1 MKETTINCIAV
12 LLGFGLGVLVT
23 NVINNVAQPSV
34 PVQTTTNQESVPEY
48 VGVFYTNTW
57 NTKESAK
64 IEINAD
70 GTCSLPGSWYSFF
83 GDKQCTY
90 TVEGSKVYFYDS
102 PNISATVGTDG
113 LMYGSYFFKRL
124 R

>member
-1 MKETTINCIAV
+1 MKETTINFIAV
-12 LLGFGLGVLVT
+12 LLGFGLGILVT
-23 NVINNVAQPSV
+23 NVFNSMAQPSV
-34 PVQTTTNQESVPEY
+34 PTQAVAVQEPEY

-57 NTKESAK
+57 NTRESAK

-70 GTCSLPGSWYSFF
+70 GTCSLPGDWHSFV

-90 TVEGSKVYFYDS
+90 TIDGDKVYFYDS

-113 LMYGSYFFKRL
+113 IMYGSYFFKRL